1 MKTNEGG
8 AAFGAIGKER
18 SKLLAMVLV
27 ISMVFAGLAVVTSGM
42 GTSDAEPQ
50 GEAISDYQSLKTAF
64 TTGGAYYLGGD
75 ITIEQ
80 SSDLEV
86 TAEVILDLNGHSLS
100 KTFEQQNN
108 FLIVINNGSLTINDS
123 GTNGKISSADYGIHF
138 RLNRR

>member
-50 GEAISDYQSLKTAF
+50 GEAISDY
-64 TTGGAYYLGGD
+64 
-75 ITIEQ
+75 
-80 SSDLEV
+80 
-86 TAEVILDLNGHSLS
+86 
-100 KTFEQQNN
+100 
-108 FLIVINNGSLTINDS
+108 
-123 GTNGKISSADYGIHF
+123 
-138 RLNRR
+138 